1 MSLITIA
8 QAKAHLRIDT
18 DSLIPS
24 DTEDADLLLKM
35 AAAEEI
41 ILDYLKVPVT
51 SPPLW
56 ADETDC
62 PAMVQAAILFQ
73 LGELYRF
80 RGDDDGKGDRATDGS
95 LAPLVEGLLRRY
107 RDPALV

>member
-1 MSLITIA
+1 MSLITLE

-18 DSLIPS
+18 PS
-24 DTEDADLLLKM
+24 SSPPDAAEADLLLKM
-35 AAAEEI
+35 AAAEHI
-41 ILDYLKVPVT
+41 VLDYLKVAST

-56 ADETDC
+56 TDEFDV
-62 PAMVQAAILFQ
+62 PPLVSAAMLYQ

-80 RGDDDGKGDRATDGS
+80 RGDDEGRADRADAGS

-107 RDPALV
+107 RDPALA